1 MDCCS
6 KICRCL
12 KLIKPDEPCEFNK
25 LPEPWEPDEPCEPL
39 KLCELREPREPREP
53 LKLCEVQEAIIS
65 DIKSSFW
72 KESNKENTENLKAFM
87 KENEN
92 KMQIDLQEE
101 RAHKLFLKVIKPAKH
116 KDSCERLPNISVVM
130 ITLNHMIDDISNRN
144 LQFAI
149 ENQFPANVCSL
160 SIASEAPMPPPLE
173 PFIDSLRNGKTMISN
188 EFCSKNC
195 SIDGNT
201 LSKVLATNCYTETIK
216 FFEVTF

>member
-101 RAHKLFLKVIKPAKH
+101 RAHKLFLKVHLKLLKTN
-116 KDSCERLPNISVVM
+116 K
-130 ITLNHMIDDISNRN
+130 
-144 LQFAI
+144 
-149 ENQFPANVCSL
+149 
-160 SIASEAPMPPPLE
+160 AS
-173 PFIDSLRNGKTMISN
+173 
-188 EFCSKNC
+188 
-195 SIDGNT
+195 
-201 LSKVLATNCYTETIK
+201 
-216 FFEVTF
+216 